1 METRSITPDSRNSV
15 RGKMRQKA
23 RRHPE
28 FQYSGEKN
36 VSQHFRPGA
45 VRPARP
51 CHAPAGSPG
60 RTEGGLDTP
69 LCFLVCHSWI
79 IYQDPEGAAM
89 TPIAIPALTKDLVRV
104 LIDADTI
111 QRRVNELAQQINKD
125 YAGIRESMILVGVLK
140 GSFIFLADLCRKL
153 DVPHVIDFI
162 SLSSYGASSQSTG
175 NVRLIMDTRENL
187 EGRHVMIVEDIL
199 DSGYTLDYLRRNFEA
214 RNVASLKTA
223 VLLDKPEQRKVD
235 VELDYVG
242 FQIPSVWVVGY
253 GLDYAERYRT
263 LPYIA
268 EMVPATD

>member
-1 METRSITPDSRNSV
+1 
-15 RGKMRQKA
+15 
-23 RRHPE
+23 
-28 FQYSGEKN
+28 
-36 VSQHFRPGA
+36 
-45 VRPARP
+45 
-51 CHAPAGSPG
+51 
-60 RTEGGLDTP
+60 
-69 LCFLVCHSWI
+69 
-79 IYQDPEGAAM
+79 M